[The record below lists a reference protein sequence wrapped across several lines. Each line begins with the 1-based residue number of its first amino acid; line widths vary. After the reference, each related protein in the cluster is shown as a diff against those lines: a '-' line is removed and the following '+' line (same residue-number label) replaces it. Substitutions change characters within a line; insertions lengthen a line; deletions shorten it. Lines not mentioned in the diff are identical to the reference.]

1 MYSRSSWNKPRIEQK
16 KNELI
21 DLLKK
26 DNNISAKATMRNI
39 LQDEEQIEIYDLL
52 ISILEKIKKCDFASD
67 NECPHE
73 IKNNLNVITYA

>member
-1 MYSRSSWNKPRIEQK
+1 
-16 KNELI
+16 
-21 DLLKK
+21 
-26 DNNISAKATMRNI
+26 MRNI